1 LQVCTTLIT
10 EPALLQ
16 LQKKAGGRY
25 AAVVAAVCMLMFL
38 AVGVTAQNRSNRGTE
53 FWLGYGHNVLFTQG
67 NPANSQTHV
76 LYLSTETAA
85 TVTVSVN
92 GTSWSRTVTIPANSV
107 DFSIVLPKTGA
118 EDARLRNEGLSTR
131 GIHIK
136 STVPVVAYAHQY
148 GSVSS
153 AATMLMPV
161 ETFGY
166 SYYSLNYTQ
175 VSNFPDSYSW
185 FYAVAAEDHTKL
197 EITPADSTEGG
208 WLPGVT
214 YTVTL
219 QRGEIYNVFGK
230 RTGGLTGKDLTGSKI
245 VSVSGTDAQC
255 HPVAVF
261 SGSSRNT
268 ICNGNGGEVIQQ
280 QIFPA
285 NTWGTRYLTYYGKVS
300 LGDPLTAPFLNLY
313 RVAVRKPGTVVKR
326 NGVPLT
332 GLINN
337 FYYEFSSTGG
347 DYIES
352 DEPVL
357 VSQYMVSSN
366 QCTGTTDPPMGDPE
380 MIYLSP
386 VEQGVKKA
394 VFYHTRNQAI
404 DLNHVNIITK
414 AGGVSSLRID
424 GVAPSGAEVIP
435 HPANPA
441 YVVVIKRLAG
451 AAAQHTITCDSTF
464 IATVFGA
471 GFYESYAYNTGTFV
485 NNLNAYG
492 SIQNTRN
499 TAGTVD
505 SFTCVNAP
513 FTLTARLAYRV
524 NSLTWELGK
533 VPELN
538 GAGTLTI
545 SNPQPVD
552 SILLNSRKYFLYSCP
567 VVLRLNRA
575 GSIDIPI
582 TYSAPDIDACS
593 NSEQAF
599 LTVQVQPQPVID
611 FTVTG
616 RLCANDTLQFS
627 NRNPAGFTA
636 TEINWTFP
644 GGITF
649 SGAQQ
654 QYRFPAAGLFPVRL
668 QTVSSNGC
676 IGDTTKTVELQH
688 RPLALFRVDTAACA
702 GTTVVI
708 RDSSAVTDGTIQQ
721 WYWDLGN
728 GTTTNQKPTNGY
740 PFTYMDDGLYTIRL
754 ATTSDRLCVSDTAT
768 QQIRIHKKP
777 VAQFSISGP
786 VCVGD
791 SLLVTDASAPGSA
804 PLVKWRWNWGNG
816 NKSVTTSPM
825 PFYYTYPKG
834 GQYQVEL
841 LAEDTNGCVAVQD
854 AKQAVIYTLPLV
866 NAGTDQLIV
875 AGTRVVLNASVNNA
889 AAHTFR
895 WTPAASLNNS
905 TLLNPLATP
914 GTSTWYTLTATH
926 QAQGCSASDSVYV
939 EVISG
944 LYIPNA
950 FSPNGDGINDVWRI
964 PGLQAYPE
972 AEVMLFNRWGQ
983 ELLRRRQYNTNPWNG
998 TYKGASVPA
1007 GMYMYLIRLN
1017 NGTGEVRKGTISV
1030 LR

>member
-1 LQVCTTLIT
+1 MRVCTTLIT

-16 LQKKAGGRY
+16 LQKQAGGRY
-25 AAVVAAVCMLMFL
+25 AAVVAAACMLMFL
-38 AVGVTAQNRSNRGTE
+38 ALGVTAQNRSNRGTE

-136 STVPVVAYAHQY
+136 SSVPVVAYAHQY

-185 FYAVAAEDHTKL
+185 FYTVAAEDHTKL

-245 VSVSGTDAQC
+245 VSVSGTDGQC

-313 RVAVRKPGTVVKR
+313 RVAVRKPNTVVKR

-366 QCTGTTDPPMGDPE
+366 QCSGTTDPPMGDPE

-414 AGGVSSLRID
+414 ASGVSTLRID

-441 YVVVIKRLAG
+441 YVVVVKRLAG

-464 IATVFGA
+464 IATLYGA

-505 SFTCVNAP
+505 SFTCINAP

-524 NSLTWELGK
+524 NSLTWELGR

-538 GAGTLTI
+538 GAATQTI

-575 GSIDIPI
+575 GNIDIPI

-593 NSEQAF
+593 NTEQAF
-599 LTVQVQPQPVID
+599 LTVQVQPQPAID

-644 GGITF
+644 GGVTF

-708 RDSSAVTDGTIQQ
+708 RDSSAVTGSTIQQ

-740 PFTYMDDGLYTIRL
+740 AFTYIDDGLYTIEL
-754 ATTSDRLCVSDTAT
+754 VTTSDRLCVSDTAT
-768 QQIRIHKKP
+768 QQIRIYKNP

-786 VCVGD
+786 ICVGD
-791 SLLVTDASAPGSA
+791 SVRVTDASAPGSA
-804 PLVKWRWNWGNG
+804 PLAKWRWSWGNG
-816 NKSVTTSPM
+816 NTSITTSPM
-825 PFYYTYPKG
+825 PFYYTYPRG

-841 LAEDTNGCVAVQD
+841 TAEDTNGCVAVQD
-854 AKQAVIYTLPLV
+854 AKQAVVYTLPLV

-875 AGTRVVLNASVNNA
+875 AGTAVVLNASVGNA
-889 AAHTFR
+889 GAHTFR
-895 WTPAASLNNS
+895 WTPAASLNNP
-905 TLLNPLATP
+905 TLLTPLATP

-926 QAQGCSASDSVYV
+926 QTHGCSASDSVFV

-972 AEVMLFNRWGQ
+972 AEVTLFNRWGQ

-998 TYKGASVPA
+998 TYKGAAVPA
-1007 GMYMYLIRLN
+1007 GLYIYLIRLN